1 MGLFRTHE
9 EYVELRRWE
18 SRLAAVLESLADRLD
33 VAERRDAAEYLAH
46 GEYGLLIESVA
57 DWLGEDERPVTDEE
71 RTELLAVAGELGEQ
85 VRDRVA
91 RSLSSAC
98 SKHTRSVM
106 CGRAP

>member
-1 MGLFRTHE
+1 MAMGLFRTHE
-9 EYVELRRWE
+9 EYIELRRWD

-46 GEYGLLIESVA
+46 GEYGLLIEFVA
-57 DWLGEDERPVTDEE
+57 DWLGEDERPVTEEE

-91 RSLSSAC
+91 RSLGYPASEG
-98 SKHTRSVM
+98 RS
-106 CGRAP
+106 